1 MDNKKITYIL
11 ITILVLIFLALP
23 FLKKKNK
30 IIISSLSN
38 KVALIN
44 ITGEIIEPTE
54 TLRLL
59 NIYNDM
65 DNVKAIV
72 LRINSPGGGVS
83 SSQEIYEQIKKI
95 RENGKRV
102 VVSMG
107 DVAAS
112 GAYYIAS
119 AADKIYA
126 NSGTITGSIGVIINY
141 MNAKKLLDKIG
152 VEFVTVKSGQ
162 YKDTGTFAR
171 ESTEKEKEL
180 LNKLIKDVLNQVV
193 DDVIETRY
201 EKIALAAGI
210 KIKDEKEKK
219 KKVKEYVLTNIA
231 DGRIFTGKEAKSL
244 GLVDE
249 IGNIDDAIEG
259 AAKMIGLKGR
269 PMVISERKRTGFF
282 SWLDSKFSNFKINEK
297 EGFIIKFLL
306 K

>member
-1 MDNKKITYIL
+1 MNNKNVIYIL
-11 ITILVLIFLALP
+11 IIIFILIFLITP

-30 IIISSLSN
+30 IISSLSN
-38 KVALIN
+38 KIALIKV
-44 ITGEIIEPTE
+44 TGEIVESTE

-59 NIYNDM
+59 NTYNDM

-83 SSQEIYEQIKKI
+83 SSQEIYEQIKKV
-95 RENGKRV
+95 RKNGKKV

-126 NSGTITGSIGVIINY
+126 NSGTITGSIGVLINY

-152 VEFVTVKSGQ
+152 VEFITVKSGK

-180 LNKLIKDVLNQVV
+180 LNKLIGDVLNQFI
-193 DDVIETRY
+193 DDIVETRF
-201 EKIALAAGI
+201 EKLAAAAGI
-210 KIKDEKEKK
+210 KTKDEKEKK
-219 KKVKEYVLTNIA
+219 KQVREYVLNKIA

-249 IGNIDDAIEG
+249 IGNIDAAIED
-259 AAKMIGLKGR
+259 AARMIGLKGR
-269 PMVISERKRTGFF
+269 PMVISERKKVGFF
-282 SWLDSKFSNFKINEK
+282 SWLDSKFNNFKISEK